1 MANSRTDFFPTVEG
15 RLVWTHLTQKKS
27 RDFQGK
33 DIPVADQYYETSF
46 LIPKAAGD
54 WTTAPYLG
62 PEAIASKVW
71 EAASGQTKWGGQW
84 RQGAR
89 WPIIDCDADRNFL
102 EKNPW
107 AAGHWK
113 LTASSDYPPK
123 MVNAAGQD
131 IIAGVGDQIKSGDY
145 GRISINA
152 YAYDTGVG
160 GVSFGIEGV
169 MKTRNGDP
177 VGGGGSRSP
186 EQMFG
191 AMAPAVVPPLPPQG
205 QIATPVYQ
213 PGFQAGNPYAPTPGY
228 PAPPSAPAAPA
239 YPTAAA
245 PMPPG
250 AGPVPGYAPQYPS
263 SPGFAPGAPP
273 PAPNGAPVYGGM
285 PPVPPPPFGVR

>member
-62 PEAIASKVW
+62 PAAIASKVW

-191 AMAPAVVPPLPPQG
+191 VAPPAVPPLPPQG

-213 PGFQAGNPYAPTPGY
+213 PLPAGY
-228 PAPPSAPAAPA
+228 PNTPPQPMVQQYPPTATAVPYPVSTTA
-239 YPTAAA
+239 YP
-245 PMPPG
+245 P
-250 AGPVPGYAPQYPS
+250 